1 MKELTYSPTGHS
13 GSSPLG
19 HLILQFVIASFQ
31 SVAQKNPLC
40 IAVNGPCVGLCV
52 GAGVGD
58 LVGCGLDGAALG
70 DIESVGPMVGEDVI
84 VGETDGPGVGCF
96 VGRLVGGGEGA
107 WVRASHL
114 VPK

>member
-1 MKELTYSPTGHS
+1 M
-13 GSSPLG
+13 
-19 HLILQFVIASFQ
+19 ASFQ
-31 SVAQKNPLC
+31 SVAQKKPLW

-58 LVGCGLDGAALG
+58 LVGWGLDGAELG
-70 DIESVGPMVGEDVI
+70 EKEVVGPI
-84 VGETDGPGVGCF
+84 VGEAVMVGDADGPGVGCF

-107 WVRASHL
+107 CVRASHL